1 MLSLAWLHPP
11 SCPNHHLSVSLPH
24 HLKYSA
30 TLCNDITQKKKEK
43 KISSIAVNEFRFG
56 VAEDGQ
62 IGKRRR
68 KILSF
73 PDESGSAC
81 FLSELMIEIEQ
92 NLTSEINLLYKH
104 MLL

>member
-1 MLSLAWLHPP
+1 MQWY
-11 SCPNHHLSVSLPH
+11 
-24 HLKYSA
+24 YS
-30 TLCNDITQKKKEK
+30 KKVC
-43 KISSIAVNEFRFG
+43 SIAVNEFRIG

-73 PDESGSAC
+73 TDESGPAY

-92 NLTSEINLLYKH
+92 NLTSEINLLYKD

>member
-1 MLSLAWLHPP
+1 M
-11 SCPNHHLSVSLPH
+11 
-24 HLKYSA
+24 
-30 TLCNDITQKKKEK
+30 
-43 KISSIAVNEFRFG
+43 
-56 VAEDGQ
+56 AEDGQ

-73 PDESGSAC
+73 TDESGPAY

-92 NLTSEINLLYKH
+92 NLTSEINLLYKD

>member
-1 MLSLAWLHPP
+1 MQWF
-11 SCPNHHLSVSLPH
+11 
-24 HLKYSA
+24 YS
-30 TLCNDITQKKKEK
+30 KKKK
-43 KISSIAVNEFRFG
+43 KVCSIAVNEFRIG

-73 PDESGSAC
+73 TDESGPAY

-92 NLTSEINLLYKH
+92 NLTSEINLLYKD